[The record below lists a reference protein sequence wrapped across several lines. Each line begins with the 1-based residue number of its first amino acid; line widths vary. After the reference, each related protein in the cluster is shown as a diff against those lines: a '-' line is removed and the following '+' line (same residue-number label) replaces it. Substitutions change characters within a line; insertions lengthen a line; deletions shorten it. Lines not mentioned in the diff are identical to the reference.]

1 MTELKNLYAGYA
13 GRKVLRNIN
22 IQFEKGEIVSV
33 IGPNG
38 SGKST
43 LIQCCTGIFKPVSGE
58 IYIGGKLISE
68 YSKKSLAQTVSY
80 LPQINPV
87 SAITVRNLVMH
98 GRFPYLGYPRRYTA
112 EDIKIAEKAISAAGI
127 ESIADKALSELSGGQ
142 QQKAH
147 IAMRL
152 AQNTNYIFFDEPVTY
167 LDIKYQLEFAELIK
181 RLRDSGKAVA
191 VVLHDINMA
200 LSCSDKIVVIDS
212 GEIIF
217 SGSPENTVKSGSI
230 EKAFGVKVNEGKF
243 GQYFFQI

>member
-13 GRKVLRNIN
+13 GREVLRNIN

-43 LIQCCTGIFKPVSGE
+43 LIQCCTGILKPVSGE
-58 IYIGGKLISE
+58 IFIDGSLISE

-112 EDIKIAEKAISAAGI
+112 EDIKIADKAMSAAGI
-127 ESIADKALSELSGGQ
+127 KSIADKALS
-142 QQKAH
+142 
-147 IAMRL
+147 
-152 AQNTNYIFFDEPVTY
+152 
-167 LDIKYQLEFAELIK
+167 
-181 RLRDSGKAVA
+181 
-191 VVLHDINMA
+191 
-200 LSCSDKIVVIDS
+200 
-212 GEIIF
+212 
-217 SGSPENTVKSGSI
+217 
-230 EKAFGVKVNEGKF
+230 
-243 GQYFFQI
+243 